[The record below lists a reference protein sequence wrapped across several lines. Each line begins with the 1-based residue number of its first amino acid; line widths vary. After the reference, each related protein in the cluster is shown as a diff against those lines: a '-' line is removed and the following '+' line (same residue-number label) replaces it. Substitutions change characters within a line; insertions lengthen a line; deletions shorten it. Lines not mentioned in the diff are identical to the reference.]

1 MKLTLTSLN
10 LQAFENWEERSP
22 KIIEYLS
29 KVKPDVIFFQET
41 VFLPSVSP
49 HNQAQLL
56 NQTLG
61 YPFEDSAI
69 SRLQVGVDYPTYRE
83 GLALLSKYPISS
95 SDTLILKKSEGDTL
109 NRILQMIDI
118 KIGKH
123 ILRLGNVHFSI
134 TDVVDYATPHLKETL
149 EILASRHEKRIL
161 MGDFNLSYLEDS
173 SDLWGEEYIA
183 STEVPYITYP
193 SWHEGP
199 KRTDYAL
206 IPNECSFDSIEV
218 SGDGLSDH
226 RALTVVIDIP
236 DAILQTQLHEFHES
250 HSL

>member
-10 LQAFENWEERSP
+10 LQGFEEWEQRKP
-22 KIIEYLS
+22 HILEYLS
-29 KVKPDVIFFQET
+29 KISPDVVFFQEA
-41 VFLPSVSP
+41 VFLPDVSP

-56 NQTLG
+56 NQELG
-61 YPFEDSAI
+61 YPFEVSTI
-69 SRLQVGVDYPTYRE
+69 SRLQVGVEHPVYRE

-95 SDTLILKKSEGDTL
+95 SDTLILKKAEGDDL
-109 NRILQMIDI
+109 NRILQMVDI
-118 KIGKH
+118 AVNGSI
-123 ILRLGNVHFSI
+123 IRLGHVHFSI
-134 TDVVDYATPHLKETL
+134 TDFVDFATPHLQETL
-149 EILASRHEKRIL
+149 DILKSRHEKRVLI
-161 MGDFNLSYLEDS
+161 GDFNLTYLEES
-173 SDLWGEEYIA
+173 ENLWGADYKA
-183 STEVPYITYP
+183 TTEVPYITYP

-206 IPNECSFDSIEV
+206 IPKEYTFDSIEV

-236 DAILQTQLHEFHES
+236 DAILQTQLHEFRES